1 MLINLIVI
9 APFMIFCI
17 ISLYNGNE
25 TSTTLIM
32 IYVLLNTL
40 ILSNVLD
47 HLKKIKNKLEEED

>member
-1 MLINLIVI
+1 MLINFIVI
-9 APFMIFCI
+9 APWMIFFI

-32 IYVLLNTL
+32 IYVLLNTF

-47 HLKKIKNKLEEED
+47 NLKEIKNKLEEED

>member
-1 MLINLIVI
+1 MLINFIVI
-9 APFMIFCI
+9 APWMIFCI

-47 HLKKIKNKLEEED
+47 HLKKIKNKLEEGD